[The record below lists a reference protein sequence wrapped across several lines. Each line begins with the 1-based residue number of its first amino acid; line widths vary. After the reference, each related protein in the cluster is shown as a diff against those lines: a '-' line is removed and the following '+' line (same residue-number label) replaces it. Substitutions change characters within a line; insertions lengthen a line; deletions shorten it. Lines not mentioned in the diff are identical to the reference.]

1 MEANFGSSELY
12 SLGIE
17 EEFQIL
23 DGESL
28 ELVPRVDELLASI
41 GRGDQRGRVSER
53 VTHELFRSEVEIST
67 GVAGS
72 VAEAV
77 EELAFLRARLQEAAA
92 SRGSLIASAGTH
104 PLAWYERQEVT
115 EEPRYLDILES
126 MRWVAERGLVFG
138 LHVHVG
144 LDSADKAVACANAL
158 RNVLPELLAL
168 SANSPFW
175 RGRATGLAS
184 TRAKVFEGFP
194 RSGIP
199 PAFGSFAEFERL
211 VERGARTNSFR
222 DYTYIWWDVRPHPR
236 LGTVELRVCDA
247 QTRLTSVASLAAL
260 AQSLV
265 ATAGEAFER
274 GESTR
279 VEPLTL
285 LEENKWRAMRDGLD
299 ALLIDLATDTERP
312 AREAVAALVG
322 RSLPAARALGCAAE
336 LEGVC
341 EIVTRGNGADEQRR
355 VRDELGS
362 LHAVARWL
370 AEETARLPPP
380 RAAAIPR

>member
-1 MEANFGSSELY
+1 MEANFGSSALY

-41 GRGDQRGRVSER
+41 GRSDQRGRVSEH
-53 VTHELFRSEVEIST
+53 VTHELFQSEVEIST

-77 EELAFLRARLQEAAA
+77 EELAFLRGRLQAAAA

-115 EEPRYLDILES
+115 EKRRYLDILES

-158 RNVLPELLAL
+158 RDFLPELLGVW
-168 SANSPFW
+168 ANA
-175 RGRATGLAS
+175 GLGGGGATGLAS
-184 TRAKVFEGFP
+184 TRAKVFESFP
-194 RSGIP
+194 RSGVP

-211 VERGARTNSFR
+211 VERGVRTNSFR

-265 ATAGEAFER
+265 ATAAEAFER
-274 GESTR
+274 GESAP

-312 AREAVAALVG
+312 AREAVAALVE
-322 RSLPAARALGCAAE
+322 RCLPAASALGCRAE
-336 LEGVC
+336 LEGVRA
-341 EIVTRGNGADEQRR
+341 IVERGNGADEQRH
-355 VRDELGS
+355 VHDERGS

-370 AEETARLPPP
+370 AEETVRLSLPQPGVAR
-380 RAAAIPR
+380 

>member
-1 MEANFGSSELY
+1 VEANFGSSELY

-41 GRGDQRGRVSER
+41 GRSDQRGCVSER
-53 VTHELFRSEVEIST
+53 VAHELFQSEVEIST

-77 EELAFLRARLQEAAA
+77 EELAFLRGRLQEAAA
-92 SRGSLIASAGTH
+92 SRDSLIASAGTH
-104 PLAWYERQEVT
+104 PFAWYERQEVT

-144 LDSADKAVACANAL
+144 LDSADKAVHCANAL
-158 RNVLPELLAL
+158 RNSLPELLAL

-184 TRAKVFEGFP
+184 TRAKVFESFP
-194 RSGIP
+194 RSGVP
-199 PAFGSFAEFERL
+199 PAFGSFAEFECL

-247 QTRLTSVASLAAL
+247 QTRLTSAASLAAL

-274 GESTR
+274 GESVR

-312 AREAVAALVG
+312 AREAVAALVE
-322 RSLPAARALGCAAE
+322 RSRPAARALGCAAE
-336 LEGVC
+336 LDGVR
-341 EIVTRGNGADEQRR
+341 EIVARGNGADEQRR
-355 VRDELGS
+355 AYDELGS

-370 AEETARLPPP
+370 AAETARLSPPQP
-380 RAAAIPR
+380 GVAR